1 MKIYIIFSMY
11 SNVQQPELHFR
22 IRVDKEFELLELQFS
37 FITNFINSFS
47 FFQKSNEPKFQ
58 NLILIFDI
66 CKFSSKTFQQ
76 LDKKEFTHL
85 GSITLKII
93 KQKKEGHQISTFINP
108 VQSRL
113 DQTKS
118 NHLRSI

>member
-1 MKIYIIFSMY
+1 MY

-22 IRVDKEFELLELQFS
+22 IRVDEEFELLELQFS

-47 FFQKSNEPKFQ
+47 FFQKSKFSTKISKF
-58 NLILIFDI
+58 NIPDI

-76 LDKKEFTHL
+76 LDKKEFTHQ

>member
-1 MKIYIIFSMY
+1 MY

-58 NLILIFDI
+58 NLIFLIFANFLQ
-66 CKFSSKTFQQ
+66 KLSNSST
-76 LDKKEFTHL
+76 KKNL
-85 GSITLKII
+85 PI
-93 KQKKEGHQISTFINP
+93 
-108 VQSRL
+108 
-113 DQTKS
+113 
-118 NHLRSI
+118 

>member
-1 MKIYIIFSMY
+1 MY

-22 IRVDKEFELLELQFS
+22 IRVDEEFELLELQFS

-47 FFQKSNEPKFQ
+47 FFQKSKFSTKISKF
-58 NLILIFDI
+58 NIPDI